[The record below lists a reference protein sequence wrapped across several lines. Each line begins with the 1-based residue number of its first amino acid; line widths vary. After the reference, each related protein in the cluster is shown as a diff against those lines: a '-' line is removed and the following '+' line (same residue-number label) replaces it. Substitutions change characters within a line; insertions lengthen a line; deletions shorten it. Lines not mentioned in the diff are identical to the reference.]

1 MHIKNLTNSPY
12 SLVNK
17 DGESVMLPARG
28 ELDIEPHPMHVGHY
42 RQVGYFEITESGQRQ
57 EQAPEPDPIEALR
70 NEYEALA
77 GKPADGRWSTKK
89 LSAEIDALLE
99 S

>member
-17 DGESVMLPARG
+17 DGKRVMLPARG
-28 ELDIEPHPMHVGHY
+28 EIEIEPHPIHVGHY
-42 RQVGYFEITESGQRQ
+42 RQVGYLEITESAQRQ

-70 NEYEALA
+70 NEYAALA
-77 GKPADGRWSTKK
+77 GKPADGRWSAKK
-89 LSAEIDALLE
+89 LSAEIDALME